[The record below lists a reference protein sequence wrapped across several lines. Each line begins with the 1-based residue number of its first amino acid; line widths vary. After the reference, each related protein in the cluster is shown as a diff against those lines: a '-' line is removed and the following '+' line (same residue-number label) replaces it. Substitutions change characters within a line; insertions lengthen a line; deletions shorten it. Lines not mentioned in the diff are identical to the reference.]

1 VNETTYVL
9 AQAGEG
15 DTVSIVVAHSK
26 SDLIATV
33 ERLYDIEAEEFRLK
47 ADRDALVKMLQAHDN
62 WEDGWHKLENIE
74 PQWREW
80 TLFISSRTDGD
91 GKVDIY

>member
-1 VNETTYVL
+1 VNKTTYVL
-9 AQAGEG
+9 VQAGEG

-33 ERLYDIEAEEFRLK
+33 KRLFTELIEEFQLEES
-47 ADRDALVKMLQAHDN
+47 RDALINMLQVHDN